1 MAIPTWYSSIQ
12 PQIYILVGSEASKQ
26 RECSFSSSYI
36 ATWTSENVSGHQ
48 RFRQPISPDL
58 SHLSKKIT
66 FFFSSRKLFFSLTTC
81 REFGTLISKKKL
93 LVWSQISLQ
102 RILLFIYHF
111 GKNPRSCATQLCRD
125 AALTP
130 FMSGAGNREAV
141 FPTRMTLGVMKTKL
155 KGAQQGHSLL
165 KRKSEA
171 LTKRFRDITKRIDDV
186 SIKHYTT

>member
-81 REFGTLISKKKL
+81 REFGTLISKKKNYWFEVKL
-93 LVWSQISLQ
+93 AYNVSSS
-102 RILLFIYHF
+102 LFI
-111 GKNPRSCATQLCRD
+111 
-125 AALTP
+125 
-130 FMSGAGNREAV
+130 
-141 FPTRMTLGVMKTKL
+141 TLGKIPGRVLLNSVVM
-155 KGAQQGHSLL
+155 QHSHHSCLEQETERLFSPREWLL
-165 KRKSEA
+165 GSWRPN
-171 LTKRFRDITKRIDDV
+171 
-186 SIKHYTT
+186 